1 MAYASKSGRAKTS
14 PRDPRAFAVCDRCAM
29 WYNHHQLRWQYDWAG
44 ASLINKRILVC
55 DSCYDEPQ
63 NQLRAII
70 LPADPMPIVNPRTEP
85 LAYDQSNQRQ
95 VSGANTVNAATGIPV
110 PGGDTRV
117 TSAGGSPTSVVRSGQ
132 IVGAPAGSLNAL
144 PGTDPNAVTY
154 RTIIDASN
162 NGIGVIRLTLNTTNG
177 MITGQKVIVGE
188 VVGISGINTSF
199 FITVINTSQI
209 DLQNSTFTGA
219 YVSGGYVIND
229 PSLPYGFNEIPRT
242 GPL

>member
-14 PRDPRAFAVCDRCAM
+14 PRDPRAFAVCDRCAI
-29 WYNHHQLRWQYDWAG
+29 WYNHYQLRWQYDWAG
-44 ASLINKRILVC
+44 ASLVNKRILVC

-63 NQLRAII
+63 SQLRAII
-70 LPADPMPIVNPRTEP
+70 LPADPTPIVNPRTEP

-110 PGGDTRV
+110 PGGATRV
-117 TSAGGSPTSVVRSGQ
+117 TSSSGQPTDDVRSSQ
-132 IVGAPAGSLNAL
+132 MTGAANGSLNEL
-144 PGTDPNAVTY
+144 PGTDPAAVTY
-154 RTIIDASN
+154 RTVINAFN
-162 NGIGVIRLTLNTTNG
+162 NGIGAIRLSLNTTNG

-188 VVGISGINTSF
+188 VGGITPANGSF

-209 DLQNSTFTGA
+209 ELQNSTFTGA
-219 YVSGGYVIND
+219 YTSGGYVIND
-229 PSLPYGFNEIPRT
+229 PSLPYGFTEIPRT

>member
-1 MAYASKSGRAKTS
+1 
-14 PRDPRAFAVCDRCAM
+14 M